1 MESSRRQQTQADL
14 GMDFAKE
21 DQKREAALAKEQA
34 RADKK
39 AAKREKMMNMP
50 SYRLMVGTAK
60 YMDKYFLDPIL
71 GFVLPAGIGDALS
84 SVLAFPFIYYSLCV
98 VKSIPLTLAVIYNI
112 LMDVLI
118 GSIPFYI
125 GDVLDVFKRSYVEN
139 LKLITG
145 YIEDDKEIINKE
157 LDGILGGTFLFA
169 VGRAVIGFFV
179 FVNTMI
185 ISYLDRKKEFDI
197 FKNLGMTSKQINTL
211 ILGEGLTYGL
221 VISAIIAFCV
231 GTVELLGKLI
241 LVGESWNYRS
251 RNIHRL

>member
-1 MESSRRQQTQADL
+1 MV
-14 GMDFAKE
+14 
-21 DQKREAALAKEQA
+21 
-34 RADKK
+34 DKK

-112 LMDVLI
+112 LMDLLI
-118 GSIPFYI
+118 GAIPFYI

-145 YIEDDKEIINKE
+145 YIEDDKEIINKVNKKAFW
-157 LDGILGGTFLFA
+157 TA
-169 VGRAVIGFFV
+169 VFIVVLCWLIYL
-179 FVNTMI
+179 I
-185 ISYLDRKKEFDI
+185 ISWA
-197 FKNLGMTSKQINTL
+197 
-211 ILGEGLTYGL
+211 
-221 VISAIIAFCV
+221 ISLSTWAYDWIVSLF
-231 GTVELLGKLI
+231 
-241 LVGESWNYRS
+241 
-251 RNIHRL
+251 